1 MENQTFIIEED
12 QIKTLHIPK
21 VLALDLDLTLH
32 NVIKHYDDSLNET
45 VIHFGH
51 TSLTSK
57 DFEYIDKNFTST
69 KDTLAIFLS
78 EDKIDKALEYY
89 FNHFLNRE
97 IPINSVLPGAKEL
110 LYLIRKRF
118 NIPIIGIT
126 NSEEFIAKKILT
138 DLGVLEKLDYMI
150 GVKDGFAP
158 KPDSKMLLTA
168 LNHISVNPGPHV
180 WLMGDRASDTECAKQ
195 VNCTA
200 IRFYHKIK
208 PQDPKADLF
217 INSHYHLFNI
227 ISEKVK

>member
-1 MENQTFIIEED
+1 MENKTFILEES
-12 QIKTLHIPK
+12 QIKTLHNPR

-32 NVIKHYDDSLNET
+32 NVVKHYDDSLNET
-45 VIHFGH
+45 IMHFGYPP
-51 TSLTSK
+51 LTSK
-57 DFEYIDKNFTST
+57 EFEYVGNNFTST
-69 KDTLAIFLS
+69 KGTLALFLP
-78 EDKIDKALEYY
+78 EDKVDQALEYY
-89 FNHFLNRE
+89 FNHFLSRE
-97 IPINSVLPGAKEL
+97 IPTTSVLPGAKEL

-138 DLGVLEKLDYMI
+138 DLGVLEKFDYMI

-168 LNHISVNPGPHV
+168 LNHISVAPGPHV

-195 VNCTA
+195 VNCTS